1 VEIVILA
8 AIIPGGYLFFRWI
21 SRRRLGDHVMEN
33 AGDDQLTSMSDLDAV
48 FASSHEQAKILF
60 LHDPWCP
67 LSARASREVALVDAD
82 IVKIDVSRQHELSRE
97 IERRTGVRH
106 ESPQVILIKD
116 GVAAWD
122 ASHVSI
128 DRDSIGQAL
137 TVI

>member
-1 VEIVILA
+1 
-8 AIIPGGYLFFRWI
+8 
-21 SRRRLGDHVMEN
+21 MEN
-33 AGDDQLTSMSDLDAV
+33 AGDDQLASVADLDAV
-48 FASSHEQAKILF
+48 FASSHEQAKMLF

-67 LSARASREVALVDAD
+67 ISARASRQVALVDAN

-122 ASHVSI
+122 ASHTSI
-128 DRDSIGQAL
+128 DRNSIEHAL
-137 TVI
+137 TTI